1 MVLFIFYILIMFDG
15 INEWLRT
22 MGSEEMVEGNIL
34 EPTESYV
41 ERFASEVVVSHTPQG
56 IFLLDF
62 LYLKSSIIV
71 DEDGRIKGY
80 KGQLRPDVRIYLSPI
95 ICKRLLK
102 ALEDQIK
109 KYEEKFGEIKES
121 QEGG

>member
-1 MVLFIFYILIMFDG
+1 MFDG